1 MKNIMIFGDSYST
14 FTGCIPEGYAAY
26 YTGKRTSADDSP
38 DVPSADHTWWG
49 LLVKET
55 GANLVRND
63 SWSGS
68 TIGYTGYG
76 GKDTSATSSFIYR
89 LEKLAS
95 EGFFEKNEI
104 DTVFVFGGTNDSWSD
119 APLGEEMTEGW
130 KREDLFNVLPA
141 VHYFFKKLR
150 EALPNAKIYGIG
162 NSGIKGVIV
171 DAIVH
176 ACERVGAKAI
186 VLTDAVDKKSGHPT
200 VQGMIDI
207 KDQVLAALD

>member
-1 MKNIMIFGDSYST
+1 MKNLMIFGDSYST
-14 FTGCIPEGYAAY
+14 FAGCIPEGYAAY

-49 LLVKET
+49 LFMKQT
-55 GANLVRND
+55 GVNLVRND

-141 VHYFFKKLR
+141 VHCFFRKLR
-150 EALPNAKIYGIG
+150 EALPNAKIYGIC

-207 KDQVLAALD
+207 KNQVLAALD

>member
-1 MKNIMIFGDSYST
+1 MKTLGNILIFGDSYST
-14 FTGCIPEGYAAY
+14 LEGYIPQGYAVY
-26 YTGKRTSADDSP
+26 YSLNREDTAHFNIGAPED
-38 DVPSADHTWWG
+38 TWWG
-49 LLVKET
+49 KVIQATNSTLL
-55 GANLVRND
+55 LND

-68 TIGYTGYG
+68 TVCHTGYSG
-76 GKDTSATSSFIYR
+76 YNENQSFVGR
-89 LEKLAS
+89 LNKYIA

-119 APLGEEMTEGW
+119 APLGEEMSEGW
-130 KREDLFNVLPA
+130 KREDFFHVLPA

-150 EALPNAKIYGIG
+150 EILPDAKIYGIG
-162 NSGIKGVIV
+162 NCGIKGVIV

-176 ACERVGAKAI
+176 ACERIGAKAI

>member
-1 MKNIMIFGDSYST
+1 MKNMMIFGDSYST
-14 FTGCIPEGYAAY
+14 FAGSIPDGHAVY
-26 YTGKRTSADDSP
+26 YTGKRAPEDESP

-55 GANLVRND
+55 NANLVRND

-68 TIGYTGYG
+68 TIGYTGWG
-76 GKDTSATSSFIYR
+76 GKDTSKTSSFIYR
-89 LEKLAS
+89 LETLAE

-150 EALPNAKIYGIG
+150 EILPNARIYGIG
-162 NSGIKGVIV
+162 NCGIKAEVV
-171 DAIVH
+171 NAFRN
-176 ACERVGAKAI
+176 ACEANGAKPI
-186 VLTDAVDKKSGHPT
+186 VLSDAVDKKSGHPT

-207 KDQVLAALD
+207 KNQVLAALD

>member
-14 FTGCIPEGYAAY
+14 FTGCIPEGHAAY
-26 YTGKRTSADDSP
+26 YTGKRTSADESP

-55 GANLVRND
+55 GVNLVRND

-68 TIGYTGYG
+68 TIGYTGWG
-76 GKDTSATSSFIYR
+76 GKDTSKTSSFIYR
-89 LEKLAS
+89 LETLAS

-150 EALPNAKIYGIG
+150 ETLPNAKIYGIG
-162 NSGIKGVIV
+162 NCGIKAEVV
-171 DAIVH
+171 NAIQN
-176 ACERVGAKAI
+176 ACEANGGKPI
-186 VLTDAVDKKSGHPT
+186 VLTDAVDKRSGHPT

-207 KDQVLAALD
+207 KNQVLAALG